1 MPLPESRRLFW
12 SIGMSLALQAMTL
25 VAMGPVVPGRAEAA
39 SPASDRENSIQAVSG
54 KPLKIV
60 QVSADLSRDLD
71 RLEKRGAGGE
81 VFDLFSPSVGS
92 SSLQKGKAGGKR
104 VVPVQPAKGEEDEVE
119 VITNDT
125 VVLVQPQPQPLE
137 PVVALP
143 APAPV
148 VSVPLPPAI
157 PVTPPVVAAPPPP
170 PPPKP
175 PAVPFAYIGKFEEG
189 ERTVYFLVKGDKLY
203 MVKAG
208 EDIDEAYS
216 FDGEAGNQLR
226 LTYKPLRIAQTLTVG
241 P

>member
-12 SIGMSLALQAMTL
+12 SIGMSLALQGMAL
-25 VAMGPVVPGRAEAA
+25 VAMGPVVPGRAEAG
-39 SPASDRENSIQAVSG
+39 SPASDSENSMQAVSG

-81 VFDLFSPSVGS
+81 VFDLFSPSAGAS
-92 SSLQKGKAGGKR
+92 SRLKGKAGGKR
-104 VVPVQPAKGEEDEVE
+104 VVPAQPSKGEEDEVE
-119 VITNDT
+119 VIPTDT
-125 VVLVQPQPQPLE
+125 MALAQPME
-137 PVVALP
+137 PVVAPP

-148 VSVPLPPAI
+148 VSVPIPPPPTVA
-157 PVTPPVVAAPPPP
+157 PPVVAAPPPP

-226 LTYKPLRIAQTLTVG
+226 LTYKPLRVAQTLTVG

>member
-12 SIGMSLALQAMTL
+12 SIGMSLALQGMTL

-39 SPASDRENSIQAVSG
+39 SPALESESLTHAAPG
-54 KPLKIV
+54 KPVKIV

-81 VFDLFSPSVGS
+81 VFDLFSPSAGS
-92 SSLQKGKAGGKR
+92 SSLPKGKVGGKR
-104 VVPVQPAKGEEDEVE
+104 VLPVQPAKGEEDEVG
-119 VITNDT
+119 VIPNDT
-125 VVLVQPQPQPLE
+125 VVLVQPME

-175 PAVPFAYIGKFEEG
+175 PAVPFAYIGKFEES
-189 ERTVYFLVKGDKLY
+189 ERTVYFLVKGEKLF

>member
-1 MPLPESRRLFW
+1 MPLAESRRLFR
-12 SIGMSLALQAMTL
+12 SIGVGLALQGMAL
-25 VAMGPVVPGRAEAA
+25 VAMVPVVSGRAEAA
-39 SPASDRENSIQAVSG
+39 SPASDRESSSQAVSS
-54 KPLKIV
+54 KPVKVV

-81 VFDLFSPSVGS
+81 VFDLFSPSAGS
-92 SSLQKGKAGGKR
+92 SSRPNGKAGGKR
-104 VVPVQPAKGEEDEVE
+104 VAPAQPAKGEEEEVE
-119 VITNDT
+119 VIPN
-125 VVLVQPQPQPLE
+125 E
-137 PVVALP
+137 PVALAPSMEQVAT
-143 APAPV
+143 APVAVPV

-175 PAVPFAYIGKFEEG
+175 PAVPFAYIGKLEEG
-189 ERTVYFLVKGDKLY
+189 ERTVYFLVKGDKLF

>member
-12 SIGMSLALQAMTL
+12 SIGMSLALQGMTL
-25 VAMGPVVPGRAEAA
+25 VAMGPVVPGRAEAG
-39 SPASDRENSIQAVSG
+39 SPASDSENSIQAVSG

-60 QVSADLSRDLD
+60 QVSADLSRELD

-81 VFDLFSPSVGS
+81 VFDLFSPSAGS
-92 SSLQKGKAGGKR
+92 SARSKGKAGGKR

-119 VITNDT
+119 VIPNDT
-125 VVLVQPQPQPLE
+125 VVLVQPME
-137 PVVALP
+137 PVVAPP

-148 VSVPLPPAI
+148 VSVPVPTAI
-157 PVTPPVVAAPPPP
+157 SVPPPVVAAPPAPPAP

-189 ERTVYFLVKGDKLY
+189 ERTVYFLVKGDKLF

-216 FDGEAGNQLR
+216 FDGETGNQLR
-226 LTYKPLRIAQTLTVG
+226 LTYKPLRVAQTLTVG

>member
-1 MPLPESRRLFW
+1 MPLAESRRLFR
-12 SIGMSLALQAMTL
+12 SIGMSLALQGAAL
-25 VAMGPVVPGRAEAA
+25 VAMVPVVSERAEAA
-39 SPASDRENSIQAVSG
+39 SPASANESPMHAAPA
-54 KPLKIV
+54 KPVKIV

-71 RLEKRGAGGE
+71 RLETRGAGGE
-81 VFDLFSPSVGS
+81 VFDLFSPSAGS
-92 SSLQKGKAGGKR
+92 SSRPKGKAGGKS
-104 VVPVQPAKGEEDEVE
+104 VAPAPSAKGEEEVE
-119 VITNDT
+119 VIPD
-125 VVLVQPQPQPLE
+125 E
-137 PVVALP
+137 PVVL
-143 APAPV
+143 APSIEQVATAPVAAPV

-175 PAVPFAYIGKFEEG
+175 PAVPFAYIGRLEEG
-189 ERTVYFLVKGDKLY
+189 ERTVYFLVKGDKLF